1 MILITI
7 LFILSLLR
15 KTIKK
20 MSIGIENNNPGNIR
34 PNPSITWQG
43 QTGVNDGYLTFDTME
58 HGIRAIAK
66 NAKNT
71 VAAGYNTP
79 LKFFNHYAPASDQNS
94 PGSYAAFVAGKMGIG
109 VNDNINF
116 SNLQNLINF
125 VTAIIQ
131 MENGPAANLLSSSVI
146 SQGATL
152 S

>member
-7 LFILSLLR
+7 IFILSLFR

-20 MSIGIENNNPGNIR
+20 MSIGISNNNPGNIR
-34 PNPSITWQG
+34 PNPSITWRG
-43 QTGVNDGYLTFDTME
+43 QTGTNAGYLTFDTME
-58 HGIRAIAK
+58 NGIRAIAK

-79 LKFFNHYAPASDQNS
+79 LKFFNHYAPASDQNT
-94 PGSYAAFVAGKMGIG
+94 PASYAAFVAGKMGIG
-109 VNDNINF
+109 INDTINF
-116 SNLQNLINF
+116 SNLQTLINF

-131 MENGPAANLLSSSVI
+131 MENGPAANLLSSSTI
-146 SQGATL
+146 AQATTL